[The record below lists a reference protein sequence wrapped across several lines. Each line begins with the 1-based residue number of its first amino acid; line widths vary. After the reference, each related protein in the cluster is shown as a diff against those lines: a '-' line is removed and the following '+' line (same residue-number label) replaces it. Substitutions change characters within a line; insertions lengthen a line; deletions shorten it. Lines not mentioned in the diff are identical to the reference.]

1 MVGGLVQEKMPHKLS
16 GPNGSKYLWTRGLFQ
31 QRLTQFIP
39 LSWNFFFFS
48 WLLDSL
54 PWFSI
59 FLTGPSFPVSW
70 DSYVSSHLLNV
81 DVQSM
86 FSPLLNLYY
95 SLGSFTRPRDLQC
108 HPWNLCLQ
116 PLPWVPTIRWFIRN
130 LHLVLQMTKMYFS
143 YLFGLCPHFLA
154 HSSPNPR
161 SFLSG
166 KSSGSIFGYIVWSLV
181 LNSSRSIRVKE
192 YLVVHNKPL
201 STTSEFMLMR

>member
-1 MVGGLVQEKMPHKLS
+1 MDGKG
-16 GPNGSKYLWTRGLFQ
+16 
-31 QRLTQFIP
+31 
-39 LSWNFFFFS
+39 WNFFFFS

-154 HSSPNPR
+154 HSSPNPW

-166 KSSGSIFGYIVWSLV
+166 KSSRSIFCYIWSPV
-181 LNSSRSIRVKE
+181 LSAWNHFRAIKVK
-192 YLVVHNKPL
+192 LTQKKAFL
-201 STTSEFMLMR
+201 TQLGLC